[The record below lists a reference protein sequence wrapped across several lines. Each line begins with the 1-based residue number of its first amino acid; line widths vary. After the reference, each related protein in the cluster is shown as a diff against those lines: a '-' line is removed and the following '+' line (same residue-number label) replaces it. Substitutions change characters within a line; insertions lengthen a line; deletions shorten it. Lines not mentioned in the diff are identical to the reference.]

1 MRFLVTEECGRLAR
15 WLRLMGHD
23 AELCATQ
30 PPLTELYRRACNEQ
44 RVLLTR
50 NRRINASCL
59 FRVIHVERAS
69 LPDQLRQI
77 VRDVPEAASG
87 ERFSRCDRC
96 NAPLESIEKALV
108 KDRVPEFV
116 YQTHSAFRTC
126 PSCRR
131 VYWAATHAR
140 RIAAVLDQLTP

>member
-23 AELCATQ
+23 AELSATQ
-30 PPLTELYRRACNEQ
+30 PLTTLYRRTCNEQ

-50 NRRINASCL
+50 NRRIGASCV
-59 FRVIHVERAS
+59 FRVIHLDSVS
-69 LPDQLRQI
+69 LQDQLRQLL
-77 VRDVPEAASG
+77 RDMPEAASA

-96 NAPLESIEKALV
+96 NVALQPIDKASV
-108 KDRVPEFV
+108 KERVPEFV
-116 YQTHSAFRTC
+116 YQAHETFRTC

-140 RIAAVLDQLTP
+140 RVEAVLDQLSR

>member
-23 AELCATQ
+23 AELSATQ
-30 PPLTELYRRACNEQ
+30 PLTELYRRAYNEQ

-50 NRRINASCL
+50 NRRIGASCL
-59 FRVIHVERAS
+59 FRVIHLDSAS
-69 LPDQLRQI
+69 LRDQLRQV

-87 ERFSRCDRC
+87 DRFSRCDRC
-96 NAPLESIEKALV
+96 NVPLETIEKASV
-108 KDRVPEFV
+108 KDRVPKFV

-126 PSCRR
+126 PSCCR

-140 RIAAVLDQLTP
+140 RVETVLDQMTP